1 MLKVRRLFA
10 IALILSF
17 VFTSFALADAPIVM
31 KIGHSQPTEHL
42 RHKSL
47 LKFKEML
54 ETNTKGAIKVEIY
67 HSSQLGSEAEQL
79 EAVKMGIIQATR
91 GGAFE
96 AVSEKFV
103 LYTMPFLFKDIKSVR
118 KVTRGPIGAKIAK
131 SSEKNGIYVPAT
143 GDAGGLRNIT
153 NNTRPIKKPEDMKG
167 LKLRTPPIES
177 IIKTM
182 EALGASPVSIPYGE
196 VYMALKT
203 GVADGQENPYVNIT
217 AMKFYEVQKYLTVV
231 NYQYHPDPFCVNL
244 KWYKSLAPH
253 LQKALNEASV
263 KMMEYNDELVEEET
277 ETSFAILKDAMKVN
291 TLSSSARNE
300 FIKRSQK
307 VYDYFINKG
316 FFTKA
321 ELAEI
326 QKAAK

>member
-31 KIGHSQPTEHL
+31 KIGHSQPAEHL

>member
-118 KVTRGPIGAKIAK
+118 KVTRGPIGANIAK

-217 AMKFYEVQKYLTVV
+217 AMNSMKY
-231 NYQYHPDPFCVNL
+231 
-244 KWYKSLAPH
+244 
-253 LQKALNEASV
+253 
-263 KMMEYNDELVEEET
+263 
-277 ETSFAILKDAMKVN
+277 
-291 TLSSSARNE
+291 RN
-300 FIKRSQK
+300 I
-307 VYDYFINKG
+307 
-316 FFTKA
+316 
-321 ELAEI
+321 
-326 QKAAK
+326 